1 MPRKIDARKI
11 LAKQKAF
18 HREWLQKPG
27 TIEMKASADR
37 YIEEDMRND
46 SPSSLLNISDSLMRL
61 ATWHGACGQVALVD
75 GAATGWNEIH
85 RSWLYQSLALRVR
98 ISVFEKGRVLGQF
111 RPVRSLEAEASPS
124 ALCLGYALA
133 VHREFETGFFGDAVR
148 AMLLDKEVVRETYW
162 EHHSVAPFL
171 VQLLAISRAEKL
183 DVAREWNRELGVYQ
197 SVIDAWND
205 PLLLEKSLETVCDFH
220 CQRIEDTSGRF
231 TAEFRGPPF
240 DLVPAEVLAI
250 YSVRRALGLN
260 TPNVEHPL
268 LEPPFNVPAGSPSET
283 EDELLDRIEARI

>member
-37 YIEEDMRND
+37 YIDEDIRND

-75 GAATGWNEIH
+75 GTANGWNEIH

-98 ISVFEKGRVLGQF
+98 ISVFQKGRVLAQF
-111 RPVRSLEAEASPS
+111 RPVKSLETEACPS
-124 ALCLGYALA
+124 ALCLTYALA
-133 VHREFETGFFGDAVR
+133 VRREFEARFFGDAVR
-148 AMLLDKEVVRETYW
+148 VMLLDKDVVREAYW
-162 EHHSVAPFL
+162 EHHGVVPFS
-171 VQLLAISRAEKL
+171 VQLLAVSRSEKL
-183 DVAREWNRELGVYQ
+183 DVAKEWNRRLGVYQ
-197 SVIDAWND
+197 GIVDAWNE
-205 PLLLEKSLETVCDFH
+205 PSLLGKAIEAMCDFH
-220 CQRIEDTSGRF
+220 CQRVEDKSERF
-231 TAEFRGPPF
+231 FAEFRSPPF

-268 LEPPFNVPAGSPSET
+268 LEPPFNLPAGSPSEI
-283 EDELLDRIEARI
+283 EDELLDRIEAKI